1 MRLLPF
7 ILIHLTMSTHGQVN
21 LVPNPSFEAHA
32 SCPHGMGQWYRVI
45 DWTNANGSTPDY
57 FHACAPPL
65 MPSGTPGVGIP
76 LNRRGR
82 QFPQSGN
89 AYMGL
94 YAMQLPDVN
103 GREYIQVELTDSLI
117 YSIRYIVS
125 FYASLAEGSRYA
137 LSTLGAHLSKEPLI
151 SNSFSV
157 FDVEPQILND
167 PLYPLT
173 DTIEWTLITD
183 TFLSRFGGERYLTIG
198 NFHTDA
204 ESDTLFFNA
213 NPPLG
218 NRFAYY
224 YIDDVSVIAL
234 DSVPNNIEETERLSL
249 SVFPNPALEVLHV
262 RSSQRLARVRLLD
275 ISGRAVL
282 TESISTGRYTV
293 SLAGIPPGLYLL
305 EATDMEGRAAVQ
317 KVVVR

>member
-1 MRLLPF
+1 MLPV
-7 ILIHLTMSTHGQVN
+7 LSYGQHN
-21 LVPNPSFEAHA
+21 LVPNGDFEQYNH
-32 SCPHGMGQWYRVI
+32 CPEDAGQWYSAI
-45 DWTNANGSTPDY
+45 HWSNANGSSPDY
-57 FHACAPPL
+57 YHSCAPPL
-65 MPSGTPGVGIP
+65 IFPPDTFPHVGTPINIFGYQTP
-76 LNRRGR
+76 Y
-82 QFPQSGN
+82 SGN

-94 YAMQLPDVN
+94 YAMQLPDVS

-117 YSIRYIVS
+117 YSIRYMVS

-167 PLYPLT
+167 PLYPIV

-198 NFHTDA
+198 NFHIDA
-204 ESDTLFFNA
+204 QSDTLFFNS
-213 NPPLG
+213 NPPMG

-234 DSVPNNIEETERLSL
+234 DSIPDNIEGQEQLSF
-249 SVFPNPALEVLHV
+249 SVWPNPASDVLHIQS
-262 RSSQRLARVRLLD
+262 RMPFARLRLLD

-282 TESISTGRYTV
+282 SENMVTDRHTLQ
-293 SLAGIPPGLYLL
+293 LAGIPPGLYLL
-305 EATDMEGRAAVQ
+305 EATDTEGRSAVR
-317 KVVVR
+317 KVVVQ